1 MRAAPMKRC
10 AWPGDSPLQ
19 IAYHDD
25 EWGTPVHDDR
35 LLFEFLTLEG
45 AQAGLSWDTILRK
58 RAGYR
63 RAFKD
68 FDSAAVARFNARSV
82 ERLLKD
88 PSIIRNRAKIESTVS
103 NARAVLRVQAEDGS
117 LDAFLWSFVPDG
129 KPIQNA
135 WRSIAE
141 IPAATPGS
149 KTLSVALKQRGFRF
163 VGPTTTYAMMQAAGF
178 VNDHE
183 TECFRWSELGGTS
196 VAEATMS

>member
-1 MRAAPMKRC
+1 MKRC

-68 FDSAAVARFNARSV
+68 FDPATVARFNTRSV
-82 ERLLKD
+82 ERLMRD
-88 PSIIRNRAKIESTVS
+88 AGIVRNRAKIESTIS
-103 NARAVLRVQAEDGS
+103 NARAVLRIREEEGS
-117 LDAFLWSFVPDG
+117 LDAFLWSFVPNG
-129 KPIQNA
+129 RPIQNA
-135 WRSIAE
+135 RRYIAD
-141 IPAATPGS
+141 IPSLTPES
-149 KTLSVALKQRGFRF
+149 ASLSAALKRRGFRF

-183 TECFRWSELGGTS
+183 TACFRWSELGGGS
-196 VAEATMS
+196 AVAARS